1 MEFADFFTVESSRG
15 PIDAYGSGF
24 GLDMSWCTSGTDGVA
39 SPLVHN
45 DNPNSNTGHRLSY
58 QSPNTQNPD
67 YSNQLTPIDSPY
79 GQFLADAASAL
90 NNTQDDLRVTDNT
103 LGHTAGDSAWRHQK
117 LDIIEPIT
125 AIYYPFD
132 PTQLIDGGLPWP
144 ILDTSNNTPL
154 PGDTNLL
161 KGPPPTTP
169 SKNGALDYDIDTIIN
184 WPSEAYDSIFMS
196 PSTSESCT
204 TDWTFESTS
213 PREQP
218 PPFSP
223 SNSTNSGYSPDP
235 PGFPSPPRLA
245 TLPLPPPLP
254 PPQPLPLPLPPP
266 LPPPPPQ
273 SSPGV
278 ILTKSESDA
287 RVASL
292 KSQRRHRGV
301 GRSLVELKCPFC
313 GKIHRRPHALQ
324 RSSQAE
330 S

>member
-1 MEFADFFTVESSRG
+1 MDLADFSIVEFSKG
-15 PIDAYGSGF
+15 LLDAYNF
-24 GLDMSWCTSGTDGVA
+24 ELGLDTSWCTSDTDRVA

-79 GQFLADAASAL
+79 GQLLADAASAL
-90 NNTQDDLRVTDNT
+90 NNTQEPSDEDFRVTDNT
-103 LGHTAGDSAWRHQK
+103 RDHTAGDSAWRHQK
-117 LDIIEPIT
+117 LDITEPIT

-144 ILDTSNNTPL
+144 ILDTTNDTPL
-154 PGDTNLL
+154 PGDTDLL
-161 KGPPPTTP
+161 KGLPPTTP
-169 SKNGALDYDIDTIIN
+169 SNNGALDYQIDTIIN

-196 PSTSESCT
+196 PNTSESCT

-213 PREQP
+213 PGERP

-223 SNSTNSGYSPDP
+223 SDSTNSGYSSNPPD
-235 PGFPSPPRLA
+235 FPSPPRLA
-245 TLPLPPPLP
+245 TLPLAPPLAPPPSPPLP
-254 PPQPLPLPLPPP
+254 R
-266 LPPPPPQ
+266 
-273 SSPGV
+273 SSRRV
-278 ILTKSESDA
+278 VLTKSESDA

-313 GKIHRRPHALQ
+313 GKTHRRPHALQ
-324 RSSQAE
+324 VSSYVAYTGE
-330 S
+330 NY